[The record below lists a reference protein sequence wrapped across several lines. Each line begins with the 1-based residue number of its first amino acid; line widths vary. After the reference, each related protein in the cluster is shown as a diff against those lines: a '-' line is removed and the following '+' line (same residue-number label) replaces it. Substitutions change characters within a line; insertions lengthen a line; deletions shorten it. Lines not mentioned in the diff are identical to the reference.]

1 MRTAI
6 QSSVIVLAT
15 AIAMSS
21 IPAIGAPAV
30 TPPPA
35 AKAGA
40 ATTNTDTAIEQGYT
54 AQDGD
59 ALISSIIGAH
69 VYSSVAAGA
78 DDFGAITDVVLDQ
91 NGDVQVIIL
100 GVGGF
105 LGIGQK
111 SVAVNYED
119 FKVAKG
125 ADGKDRYI
133 LTATKAAFAAAPT
146 FSFADAQAKLP
157 AAGVTSTD
165 HPTDTAQTLAPPP
178 GPFDRSKMKPIDI
191 SKMKADDFKG
201 IAVVDAGGE
210 SIGTISDFVLDK
222 SSKIDAIIVDVGG
235 FLGLGTK
242 PVAVGFDLTDYVTDK
257 NGINYLFLKATK
269 AQLEAQP
276 AYDKDTYAAQ
286 RSKMRLVPK

>member
-1 MRTAI
+1 MRTALQRSTI
-6 QSSVIVLAT
+6 AFLAVVSMSPVLAAAAAT
-15 AIAMSS
+15 
-21 IPAIGAPAV
+21 PAQ
-30 TPPPA
+30 
-35 AKAGA
+35 KASA
-40 ATTNTDTAIEQGYT
+40 ATTNTDAAIEQGYT

-59 ALISSIIGAH
+59 SLVSSIIGAH
-69 VYSSVAAGA
+69 VYSSAAAGA
-78 DDFGAITDVVLDQ
+78 DDFGAIADVVLDQ
-91 NGDVQVIIL
+91 NGDVQVVIL

-125 ADGKDRYI
+125 GDGKDRYI
-133 LTATKAAFAAAPT
+133 LRATKAAFAAAPN

-178 GPFDRSKMKPIDI
+178 GPLDRSNMKPIDI

-201 IAVVDAGGE
+201 IAVVDASGE
-210 SIGTISDFVLDK
+210 SIGTISDFMLDK
-222 SSKIDAIIVDVGG
+222 SSKIDAVIVDVGG
-235 FLGLGTK
+235 FLGLGSK
-242 PVAVGFDLTDYVTDK
+242 PVAVGFDLADYATDK

-269 AQLEAQP
+269 AQLEALP
-276 AYDKDTYAAQ
+276 AYDKETYAAQ
-286 RSKMRLVPK
+286 RSKMRFMPK

>member
-1 MRTAI
+1 MSPLALSSLPAVSAPATLRPPPKLTAAAANTDAAI
-6 QSSVIVLAT
+6 Q
-15 AIAMSS
+15 
-21 IPAIGAPAV
+21 
-30 TPPPA
+30 
-35 AKAGA
+35 
-40 ATTNTDTAIEQGYT
+40 EGYA

-59 ALISSIIGAH
+59 SLVSSIVGAH
-69 VYSSVAAGA
+69 VYSSTAADA
-78 DDFGAITDVVLDQ
+78 DDFGAITDIVLDQ

-111 SVAVNYED
+111 SVAINYED

-125 ADGKDRYI
+125 GDGKDRYV
-133 LTATKAAFAAAPT
+133 LRATKAAFAAAPN

-157 AAGVTSTD
+157 AAGVTTTD

-178 GPFDRSKMKPIDI
+178 GPLDRSTMKPIDI

-210 SIGTISDFVLDK
+210 TIGAISDFVLDK
-222 SSKIDAIIVDVGG
+222 SSKIDAVVVDVGG
-235 FLGLGTK
+235 FLGLGSK
-242 PVAVGFDLTDYVTDK
+242 PVAVGFNLADYATDK
-257 NGINYLFLKATK
+257 NGINYLFLRVTK

-276 AYDKDTYAAQ
+276 AYAKDTYAAQ
-286 RSKMRLVPK
+286 RTKMRFVPK